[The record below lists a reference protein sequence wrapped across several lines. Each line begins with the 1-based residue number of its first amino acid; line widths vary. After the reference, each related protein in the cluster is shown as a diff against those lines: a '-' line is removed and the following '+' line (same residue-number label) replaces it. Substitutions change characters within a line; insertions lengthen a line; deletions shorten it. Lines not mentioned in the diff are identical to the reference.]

1 MTEEPLSLEAA
12 ALHLAPIG
20 IICVSGRT
28 GRYEFVNSEFAR
40 LIGRDEREILAGD
53 PFEIWKTVTHPD
65 DVDAEQEAVARLA
78 SGEIESFELDKRF
91 VLPSGETRWVHVR
104 CLGSRDQNQRLAAM
118 TVFFT
123 DLQQQRALAESRDRL
138 EVQLRRSQKLEALG
152 RLAGGVAH
160 DFNNLLLI
168 IMGYSEILRGALPVD
183 SQLRQHVEPILQSAQ
198 RAAELTRQLLAY
210 SHRQVL
216 KPEAFDL
223 NATIRH
229 SQRLLAGLLGD
240 RVELKTRLLAQ
251 QQVFFEPSQMEQ
263 VIMNLAINARDAMPS
278 GGSFEF
284 ETHDVTVAA
293 GEVFSLA
300 PGSYVLLIVRDS
312 GTGIPEQVLP
322 HIFEPFFTTKEVGQ
336 GSGLGLSMVEG
347 IVRQSGGAVSVTTS
361 LGQGTTFKVY
371 LPRARDAKPS
381 ARYAAAKAQPQSV
394 AFETVLVC
402 DDDDGVRK
410 LLIDILEFR
419 AYKILEARNGRH
431 ALEVVKAYGG
441 PVHLLITDVVMPQL
455 GGVELAQQLREILP
469 NLSVLYLSG
478 YPEQPEV
485 LSLALDRRT
494 KFLAKPFL
502 PSELTSAVSS
512 MLEVTAPGND
522 R

>member
-1 MTEEPLSLEAA
+1 MTEEQPSLEAA
-12 ALHLAPIG
+12 ALHSAPVG

-28 GRYEFVNSEFAR
+28 GRYEFINSEFAR
-40 LIGRDEREILAGD
+40 LVGRNEQELLTSD
-53 PFEIWKTVTHPD
+53 PFEIWQTVTHPD
-65 DVDAEQEAVARLA
+65 DLDAEQEAVARLA
-78 SGEIESFELDKRF
+78 SGEIQSFELDKRF
-91 VLPSGETRWVHVR
+91 VLPNGQARWVHVR

-123 DLQQQRALAESRDRL
+123 DLQPQRELAESRDRL
-138 EVQLRRSQKLEALG
+138 EAQLRRSQKLEALG

-168 IMGYSEILRGALPVD
+168 IMGYSEILRGALPAD
-183 SQLRQHVEPILQSAQ
+183 SQLRQHVEPILQSSQ

-223 NATIRH
+223 NASIKRT
-229 SQRLLAGLLGD
+229 QRLLAGLLGD

-251 QQVFFEPSQMEQ
+251 QLVFFEPSQMEQ
-263 VIMNLAINARDAMPS
+263 VIMNLAINARDAMPN

-284 ETHDVTVAA
+284 ETHDVTVAS
-293 GEVFSLA
+293 GEVCGLA
-300 PGSYVLLIVRDS
+300 AGSYVLLLVKDS
-312 GTGIPEQVLP
+312 GTGIPEHVLP

-347 IVRQSGGAVSVTTS
+347 IVRQSGGAVSVATS
-361 LGQGTTFKVY
+361 LGEGTTFKVY
-371 LPRARDAKPS
+371 LPRASDAKPR
-381 ARYAAAKAQPQSV
+381 ARYAAAKALSHSV

-410 LLIDILEFR
+410 LLVDILEFR

-431 ALEVVKAYGG
+431 ALEVAHGYGG
-441 PVHLLITDVVMPQL
+441 PIHLLITDVVMPQL
-455 GGVELAQQLREILP
+455 GGVELAQKLRETQP
-469 NLSVLYLSG
+469 DLSVLYLSG

-494 KFLAKPFL
+494 QFLAKPFL
-502 PSELTSAVSS
+502 PSDLTSAVSA
-512 MLEVTAPGND
+512 MLEEPAQV
-522 R
+522 

>member
-1 MTEEPLSLEAA
+1 MTEEQLSLEAA
-12 ALHLAPIG
+12 ALHSAPVG

-28 GRYEFVNSEFAR
+28 GRYEFVNREFAR
-40 LIGRDEREILAGD
+40 LIGRDREEILAGD
-53 PFEIWKTVTHPD
+53 PFEIWQTVTHPD
-65 DVDAEQEAVARLA
+65 DLDAEQEAVARLA
-78 SGEIESFELDKRF
+78 SGEIASFELDKRF
-91 VLPSGETRWVHVR
+91 VLPNGDARWVHVR
-104 CLGSRDQNQRLAAM
+104 CLGTRDQNQRLAAM

-123 DLQQQRALAESRDRL
+123 DLQPQRDLAQSRDRL
-138 EVQLRRSQKLEALG
+138 EAQLRRSQRLEALG

-168 IMGYSEILRGALPVD
+168 IMGYSEILRSALPAD
-183 SQLRQHVEPILQSAQ
+183 SPLRQHVEPILQSSQ

-223 NATIRH
+223 NESIQRT
-229 SQRLLAGLLGD
+229 QRLLAGLLGD

-251 QQVFFEPSQMEQ
+251 QQVFFEPSQMQQ
-263 VIMNLAINARDAMPS
+263 VIVNLAINARDAMPN
-278 GGSFEF
+278 GGTFEF
-284 ETHDVTVAA
+284 ETHDATVAA
-293 GEVFSLA
+293 GEVCGLA
-300 PGSYVLLIVRDS
+300 PGSYVLLVVRDS
-312 GTGIPEQVLP
+312 GTGIPEHVLP

-361 LGQGTTFKVY
+361 VGQGTTFEVY
-371 LPRARDAKPS
+371 LPRASDAKPS
-381 ARYAAAKAQPQSV
+381 ARYAAAKALPHSV

-410 LLIDILEFR
+410 LLVDILEFR

-431 ALEVVKAYGG
+431 ALEVAQAYGG
-441 PVHLLITDVVMPQL
+441 PIHLLITDVVMPQL
-455 GGVELAQQLREILP
+455 GGVELAQALRETQP

-485 LSLALDRRT
+485 LALALDPRT
-494 KFLAKPFL
+494 QFLAKPFL
-502 PSELTSAVSS
+502 PSDLTSAVSS
-512 MLEVTAPGND
+512 MLEASDP
-522 R
+522 

>member
-1 MTEEPLSLEAA
+1 MTEESLSLEAA

-40 LIGRDEREILAGD
+40 LVGRDEQEILAGD

-65 DVDAEQEAVARLA
+65 DLDAEQEAVARLA

-168 IMGYSEILRGALPVD
+168 IMGYSEILRGALPAD

-223 NATIRH
+223 NATISH
-229 SQRLLAGLLGD
+229 TQRLLAGLLGD

-312 GTGIPEQVLP
+312 GTGIPEHVLP

-381 ARYAAAKAQPQSV
+381 ARYAAAKARPQSV

-410 LLIDILEFR
+410 LLVDILEFR
-419 AYKILEARNGRH
+419 AYKILEAQNGRH

-455 GGVELAQQLREILP
+455 GGVELAQQLRETLP